1 VWQSSEHAPV
11 NGRERCSGR
20 CAPMKYRLCL
30 ALILMA
36 FWLPAACPAD
46 EAGDAEQSAGT
57 AQGGGTKEESAA
69 NLRPGTPVPVTIT
82 DLALADARGILS
94 EDNSCS
100 AFFGGARKAV
110 TVLDALAERINLK
123 GLPDR
128 RLGISMTGGDGLFVS
143 QRTGYQY
150 RLFKQVII
158 NTNGPFY
165 QSGDRAAPMPLCGS
179 FGPNTREA
187 RVLMLLHELGH
198 LVKREGGK
206 WLLPDDGNNYQRSLN
221 NTRLVESKC
230 LSQIKGLKDVY
241 GGEK

>member
-1 VWQSSEHAPV
+1 
-11 NGRERCSGR
+11 
-20 CAPMKYRLCL
+20 MKYRLCL

-36 FWLPAACPAD
+36 FWLPVTCPAD
-46 EAGDAEQSAGT
+46 EAGDAENSAGT
-57 AQGGGTKEESAA
+57 AQGSEAKQESAA
-69 NLRPGTPVPVTIT
+69 RLRPGMPVAVTLT
-82 DLALADARGILS
+82 DLAFADARGILS

-100 AFFGGARKAV
+100 AFFGGASKAV

-165 QSGDRAAPMPLCGS
+165 RSGVGPVPPPPCGS

-198 LVKREGGK
+198 LIKRADGK
-206 WLLPDDGNNYQRSLN
+206 WLLPDDGGNYQRSLS
-221 NTRLVESKC
+221 NTRVVESKC
-230 LSQIKGLKDVY
+230 LSQIKGLTDVY